1 MRPSTENKPVPLQ
14 TCSTGTFGAENQTR
28 AMAGAALSEELM
40 ETQEAQADYLAPLIA
55 WLTKSDLRE
64 KMGIRAAGDNILG

>member
-55 WLTKSDLRE
+55 
-64 KMGIRAAGDNILG
+64 